1 MSSTNEEFDV
11 LSQIQ
16 KITSQKSLATEI
28 GYSVGK
34 VNYIIKSLAQ
44 KGLIKSERFL
54 NSKNKLQYKYLLTE
68 IGIKEKLILTEKFIE
83 QKKKEYDELLIE
95 QELNKKMYESENK

>member
-1 MSSTNEEFDV
+1 LISINEEFDV
-11 LSQIQ
+11 LRQIQ
-16 KITSQKSLATEI
+16 KATSQKSLATEI